1 MLRKF
6 WSGIV
11 GRERKGRQPERD
23 RIFLEEMP
31 AAIYAIGDIHGCHR
45 LLKALEAKIVED
57 AASIDGEKWLVCL
70 GDYIDRGT
78 SSAMVLDHLLARP
91 PAGFRRF
98 CIAGN
103 HEHIAF
109 DFIRNGN
116 YTNGWLDFGGR
127 ETLASYGL
135 YEPSKQA
142 ARLGRQLASH
152 IPEEHI
158 EFLGSLPTMVS
169 LPGLT
174 FVHAGI
180 DPNRSLRDQDDEVL
194 LWSRPPDFVW
204 PAGGTGQHI
213 IHGHTPVVEPDLS
226 QDRINI
232 DLGAYSSGILGAVKV
247 TRDNGMSIILAS

>member
-6 WSGIV
+6 LSGLI
-11 GRERKGRQPERD
+11 GGDKRSGQPERE
-23 RIFLEEMP
+23 RIFLDQMP
-31 AAIYAIGDIHGCHR
+31 AVIYAIGDVHGCYR

-57 AASIDGEKWLVCL
+57 AAGIEGEKWIVCL
-70 GDYIDRGT
+70 GDYIDRGN
-78 SSAMVLDHLLARP
+78 SSAMVLDHLIARP

-103 HEHIAF
+103 HEHIAY

-135 YEPSKQA
+135 YEPSTQA

-158 EFLGSLPTMVS
+158 DFLARLPTMVA
-169 LPGLT
+169 LPGLC

-180 DPNRSLRDQDDEVL
+180 DPNRTLQDQDEEVL
-194 LWSRPPDFVW
+194 LWSRPPDFPW
-204 PAGGTGQHI
+204 PAGGTGQRI
-213 IHGHTPVVEPDLS
+213 IHGHTPVPESDLS

-247 TRDNGMSIILAS
+247 TRDLGLSVILAS